1 LSLSPK
7 RRLWTSVL
15 LGCIS
20 DIENGLRP
28 RAAWAWINDPENIFF
43 DIVADSFGWH
53 PLYLRRKLK
62 ETVKT
67 KSTYRIRGIR
77 MIAKKTLPGFERAG
91 FFMATLLV
99 HPSENHS

>member
-1 LSLSPK
+1 M
-7 RRLWTSVL
+7 L

-28 RAAWAWINDPENIFF
+28 RAAWAWINDPDNIFF
-43 DIVADSFGWH
+43 DVVADSLGWH
-53 PLYLRRKLK
+53 PDYLRRKLNEK
-62 ETVKT
+62 IKT
-67 KSTYRIRGIR
+67 NIGYRIRGIR
-77 MIAKKTLPGFERAG
+77 MIAKNHPPVSKEAD